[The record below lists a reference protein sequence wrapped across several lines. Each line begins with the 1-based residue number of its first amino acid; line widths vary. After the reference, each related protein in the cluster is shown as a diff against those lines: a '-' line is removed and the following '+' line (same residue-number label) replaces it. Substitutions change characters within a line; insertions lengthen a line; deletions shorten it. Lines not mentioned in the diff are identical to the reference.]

1 MTWIVMTASAK
12 VKGRAKQFGRYRRV
26 AVVHVRY
33 DMAWPNTLGPAMIST
48 RARGVFAPHGT
59 DRAIIDLGSHSV
71 GKTARC
77 VYRVALE
84 RAEGIAQRLNNTA
97 PEALPAELVTY
108 GGSA

>member
-12 VKGRAKQFGRYRRV
+12 PRGNFGTYRRV

-33 DMAWPNTLGPAMIST
+33 DMAWWGRAPAMIST
-48 RARGVFAPHGT
+48 RARGVFAPHGA

-77 VYRVALE
+77 AYRVALE

-97 PEALPAELVTY
+97 PEALPAELMTY